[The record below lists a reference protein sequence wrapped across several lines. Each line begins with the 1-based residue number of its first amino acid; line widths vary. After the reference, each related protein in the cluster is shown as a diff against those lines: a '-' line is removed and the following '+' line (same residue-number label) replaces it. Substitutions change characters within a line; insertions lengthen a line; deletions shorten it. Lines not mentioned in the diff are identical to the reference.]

1 MDDAERQLD
10 SFIDK
15 FTPEVA
21 VLTRALYAR
30 MKARVPGAA
39 ILVYDNYNALAI
51 GFAAGE
57 RVKDIVMS
65 LAVYPRWVSLFF
77 MNGPLLPD
85 PHRLLKGSGTMVRHV
100 PAITEASFDDARID
114 ALIEEALDKANR
126 PVDPAGEHVLIIK
139 SVSAKQRPRR
149 PAPG

>member
-1 MDDAERQLD
+1 MDAQAQLD
-10 SFIDK
+10 GFIDK
-15 FTPEVA
+15 YSPEMA
-21 VLTRALYAR
+21 ALTRALFGR
-30 MKARVPGAA
+30 MKARLPGAT

-77 MNGPLLPD
+77 MNGPLLDD
-85 PHRLLKGSGTMVRHV
+85 PHGLLKGSGTMVRHV
-100 PAITEASFDDARID
+100 PAITEASFDDPRID
-114 ALIEEALDKANR
+114 ALIEEALDKAQR
-126 PVDPAGEHVLIIK
+126 PIDPAGAPVLIIK

-149 PAPG
+149 PNA